1 MHFYEVR
8 GLLVRRWVPARRRK
22 VMEVWNGDGW
32 APFPDVD
39 EVLRHGHR
47 LTEAQALAL
56 LHDTRNRCESLMP
69 FPDEEARLALHAR
82 LRRADHDTARPHTI
96 RARVEN

>member
-1 MHFYEVR
+1 VHFYEVG

-32 APFPDVD
+32 APYPDVD

-47 LTEAQALAL
+47 LAETQALAL
-56 LHDTRNRCESLMP
+56 LHDTRSRSDALVP
-69 FPDEEARLALHAR
+69 LPDEEARVALHAR
-82 LRRADHDTARPHTI
+82 LRRA
-96 RARVEN
+96 